1 MHPFADTQLNGSRQE
16 PIVAALCEAR
26 LLGTGLAAFPGSV
39 ACAAVLPPPAELS
52 TTPAGRFPGYQL
64 IREVCR
70 GGQGQVFQGVR
81 LATGE
86 DVAIKVLHDHS
97 ASRPREIARFERE
110 AAVLRGLEHPN
121 LIALSEVGIADGR
134 PYLVM
139 PFVFGWP
146 LYEYVRRNGLSIRET
161 LELFARVCEA
171 VHAAHLNG
179 VIHRDI
185 KPGNILVDDSGAP
198 HVLDFGLA
206 KSDARVKS
214 QPLTE
219 AGQFL
224 GSLPWASPEQADPAL
239 GNVDLRTDVYSL
251 GAVLFQLLTGAY
263 PIDPAGTPRD
273 VLNRIVAFEPP
284 PPSQIGWYG
293 RAGVGAAQARIDD
306 DLDTI
311 VLKCLS
317 KERGRRYQNAGELA
331 ADIRRRLAGE
341 AIEARRDSPLYV
353 FRKFLR
359 RRWLPATLILVILL
373 GAVVGVAVLAGLWM
387 DAVRQRQVAER
398 QRQVSGETLAAARS
412 MFRALSESLDKTSAL
427 EIVRSQL
434 DDFLAKQATQPPAD
448 PAVECEFRLLVSELC
463 DKLGDRE
470 AADEHA
476 RQALAAARSIAP
488 ADEHLLCRALARASW
503 ARGGTSDSAGTL
515 ELCRELSTLV
525 RRMEGESSPGYVE
538 SLWQIAGCLRGMGDR
553 VAAEQA
559 QRAAIQAS
567 EVSGSP
573 VTSAEYYKGFAEWLC
588 DEVERCDEAL
598 EYHAKAVTFARPR
611 CDPPSLAHYLHSYAS
626 ALAKVGRF
634 GQAEAV
640 AREALRIRERAFG
653 PTDVDGY
660 YVYVTKGMLGRILTE
675 LGQYAEAESLLL
687 DAERGFAGSIHPRW
701 ANQNEELTGR
711 TCERLL
717 RLYELWDAAGPGGG
731 HAEKAAVWRKRLDEL
746 RPAESP

>member
-1 MHPFADTQLNGSRQE
+1 MHLLADTQFSAYPPD
-16 PIVAALCEAR
+16 PILAALYEAR
-26 LLGTGLAAFPGSV
+26 QLGMGLTAESAPDT
-39 ACAAVLPPPAELS
+39 CAALRPPPANPS
-52 TTPAGRFPGYQL
+52 TMFAGDFPGYQL

-70 GGQGQVFQGVR
+70 GGQGQVFQAVR
-81 LATGE
+81 LASGE

-110 AAVLRGLEHPN
+110 AAVLRGLDHPN
-121 LIALSEVGIADGR
+121 LIALSEVGITDGR

-146 LYEYVRRNGLSIRET
+146 LNEYVRRNGLSIRET
-161 LELFARVCEA
+161 LELFGRVCEA

-206 KSDARVKS
+206 KSDARVQS
-214 QPLTE
+214 QALTE
-219 AGQFL
+219 VGQFL
-224 GSLPWASPEQADPAL
+224 GSLPWASPEQVDPAL
-239 GNVDLRTDVYSL
+239 GSVDLRTDVYSL

-263 PIDPAGTPRD
+263 PIDPSGTPRD
-273 VLNRIVAFEPP
+273 VLNRIVTVDAP

-293 RAGVGAAQARIDD
+293 RVGVRAVQARIDD

-331 ADIRRRLAGE
+331 ADVRRRLAGE
-341 AIEARRDSPLYV
+341 AIEARRDSRLYM
-353 FRKFLR
+353 FRKILR

-373 GAVVGVAVLAGLWM
+373 GAVFGVAVLTGLWM
-387 DAVRQRQVAER
+387 DAERQRQVAEH
-398 QRQVSGETLAAARS
+398 QRQVSAETLAAARN
-412 MFRALSESLDKTSAL
+412 MFTAISESLDKISAL
-427 EIVRSQL
+427 EIVRSQMNE
-434 DDFLAKQATQPPAD
+434 FLAKQATQPLGG
-448 PAVECEFRLLVSELC
+448 PAVDCEFRLLVSELC
-463 DKLGDRE
+463 GKLGDRE
-470 AADEHA
+470 AADQHA

-488 ADEHLLCRALARASW
+488 ADEQLLSRTLARASW
-503 ARGGTSDSAGTL
+503 ARGELGDPAGAL
-515 ELCRELSTLV
+515 GLYRELSTLV

-538 SLWQIAGCLRGMGDR
+538 SLWQIAGCLRGMGDP

-567 EVSGSP
+567 ERSGSP
-573 VTSAEYYKGFAEWLC
+573 VNLAEYCKGFAEWLC
-588 DEVERCDEAL
+588 DEVERCDEAV
-598 EYHAKAVTFARPR
+598 EYHAKAVMLARPQS
-611 CDPPSLAHYLHSYAS
+611 DPSKLAHYLHSYAS
-626 ALAKVGRF
+626 ALARAGRF
-634 GQAEAV
+634 GQAESV
-640 AREALRIRERAFG
+640 AREALQIREGAFG
-653 PTDVDGY
+653 PGDVDVY
-660 YVYVTKGMLGRILTE
+660 YVYVTRGMLGRILTE

-687 DAERGFAGSIHPRW
+687 DAERGFAGATHPRW
-701 ANQNEELTGR
+701 ANQNEELSRR

-717 RLYELWDAAGPGGG
+717 RLYELWNAAEPDGSHAEDAA
-731 HAEKAAVWRKRLDEL
+731 AWRKRLDEL